1 MAFGGVAFNL
11 QVAQIAILLY
21 WRWNPASER
30 LAMDRIHRAN
40 SNAFV
45 YLDAGF
51 DDAFVAARQMLKLRR
66 GSHAHKSDKKLHIRR
81 STTSDTMNLLA
92 TGGPAF
98 VCCVG
103 PVFLCRVR
111 TAFLRSLLTFLCS
124 VRSRRISH
132 TCATL
137 KERVP
142 LRLSMLGYD
151 CRSGESSASSSKDVE
166 LCAKGDQPGSHPMTC
181 NSVCCLASS
190 KDCQQMSLMSPYSV

>member
-1 MAFGGVAFNL
+1 MLSCILTQVLMMPLLLHVKCSNSEEGRMHTNL
-11 QVAQIAILLY
+11 I
-21 WRWNPASER
+21 
-30 LAMDRIHRAN
+30 
-40 SNAFV
+40 
-45 YLDAGF
+45 
-51 DDAFVAARQMLKLRR
+51 
-66 GSHAHKSDKKLHIRR
+66 KKIHIRR